1 ALKVSNKDA
10 KIIYYR
16 DFVIKGWLG
25 IYEIEGDPRLLKL
38 AYSAG
43 LGAKNSQ
50 GFGMIDVIKEK
61 DDASENNKNWDSHG

>member
-1 ALKVSNKDA
+1 MPFSFRALKVSNKDA
-10 KIIYYR
+10 KIVYYR

-61 DDASENNKNWDSHG
+61 DAPPFSA

>member
-1 ALKVSNKDA
+1 M
-10 KIIYYR
+10 
-16 DFVIKGWLG
+16 IKGWLG
-25 IYEIEGDPRLLKL
+25 IYEKDGDPRLLKL